1 MPRRVVAPLRRAWG
15 QDRGRPERVCPA
27 VSRGSG
33 MRASHEGGPRGE
45 RLRPPRAG
53 LVCLRREGAAWTQ
66 GPPGAPPDS
75 QRGGQPGEHHAEW
88 GANCHAGELAMLQGL
103 PLPLATGQDRRSR
116 GPAVAGGRGADVGSQ
131 PGPRALETGPC
142 EPKRHG
148 GCQTRVRCQAG
159 CERGATHKSGCTCQ
173 TGQSA
178 QDRSVVHS
186 LQERPTTT
194 SPYQP
199 CAQTHHKADCTCTV
213 STEWVRARRGPP
225 RPSPT
230 ARVDA
235 LPPPVMPSH
244 HDSSGA
250 ASRWARTGGPRAQ
263 LHPAAPAPAPHRQSI
278 RSSRLPGQDRGSKGL
293 EAAARPSRG
302 APRREKLSAR
312 QARPAGTRR
321 SSGRASCATA

>member
-75 QRGGQPGEHHAEW
+75 QQGGQPGEHHAVW
-88 GANCHAGELAMLQGL
+88 CANCHAGELAITQDRLYSFLHRRRAGHGTKAPRFRWQGGL

-116 GPAVAGGRGADVGSQ
+116 GRALAGGRGADVGSQ

-159 CERGATHKSGCTCQ
+159 CERGVAHKSGCTCQ

-186 LQERPTTT
+186 LQE
-194 SPYQP
+194 
-199 CAQTHHKADCTCTV
+199 
-213 STEWVRARRGPP
+213 
-225 RPSPT
+225 
-230 ARVDA
+230 
-235 LPPPVMPSH
+235 
-244 HDSSGA
+244 
-250 ASRWARTGGPRAQ
+250 
-263 LHPAAPAPAPHRQSI
+263 
-278 RSSRLPGQDRGSKGL
+278 
-293 EAAARPSRG
+293 
-302 APRREKLSAR
+302 
-312 QARPAGTRR
+312 
-321 SSGRASCATA
+321 